1 MAVRLEEAGVSP
13 RGWGISTSLK
23 GGKCLGQGLANFVQG
38 LLLQEGISRE
48 DEKDTPL
55 KSSPTCHR
63 AREWIQKKEGEKQLR
78 GSMSAQM

>member
-55 KSSPTCHR
+55 KSSPTCHSLEPESGYKR
-63 AREWIQKKEGEKQLR
+63 RKER
-78 GSMSAQM
+78 SS

>member
-1 MAVRLEEAGVSP
+1 MRLEEAGVSP
-13 RGWGISTSLK
+13 RGWGISTSLE

-55 KSSPTCHR
+55 MSSPTRHSLEPQSEYKR
-63 AREWIQKKEGEKQLR
+63 RKER
-78 GSMSAQM
+78 NT